1 MRVVKALVAFMGIL
15 IVVGIGLVVYGL
27 SLDKNASD
35 TSVEENTPTVTPSVP
50 FAGGDNA
57 AAQGALGAF
66 GDVVIDLEDG
76 ERLVGYS
83 VDGSQAT
90 LHIEGRNGDRAR
102 IVIVSLS
109 EKKVLGR
116 ILLQQAAQ

>member
-15 IVVGIGLVVYGL
+15 IVLGIGLVVYGL
-27 SLDKNASD
+27 SLEKNAPD
-35 TSVEENTPTVTPSVP
+35 TSVEQNAPTVTPSVP

-57 AAQGALGAF
+57 AAQGALGTF
-66 GDVVIDLEDG
+66 GDVVIDLEEG

-90 LHIEGRNGDRAR
+90 LHIEGPQGDSAR
-102 IVIVSLS
+102 LVIVSLS

-116 ILLQQAAQ
+116 ILLQQDAQ

>member
-27 SLDKNASD
+27 SLEKNAPD
-35 TSVEENTPTVTPSVP
+35 TSVEQNTPTVTPSVP

-57 AAQGALGAF
+57 AAQSALGAF
-66 GDVVIDLEDG
+66 GDVVIDLEEG

-83 VDGSQAT
+83 VDGPQAT
-90 LHIEGRNGDRAR
+90 LHIEGRHGDSAR
-102 IVIVSLS
+102 LVIVSLS

-116 ILLQQAAQ
+116 ILLQQDAQ

>member
-27 SLDKNASD
+27 SLDKNATDS
-35 TSVEENTPTVTPSVP
+35 SVETNTPTVTPSVP

-57 AAQGALGAF
+57 ASQGALGAF
-66 GDVVIDLEDG
+66 GDIVIDIEEG

-90 LHIEGRNGDRAR
+90 LHIEGRHGDSAR
-102 IVIVSLS
+102 LVIVSLS

-116 ILLQQAAQ
+116 ILLQQDAQ

>member
-1 MRVVKALVAFMGIL
+1 MGVL